1 MTHVND
7 PSLIAPGVFCSEFFV
22 VIVQVPRISL
32 PQVTTLDT
40 CLASVFMVT
49 SLQSSVCRVLHI
61 YMIVCLVGN
70 LSPALDSQFQDARL
84 ELYKILYGKMGSRMV
99 S

>member
-1 MTHVND
+1 
-7 PSLIAPGVFCSEFFV
+7 
-22 VIVQVPRISL
+22 
-32 PQVTTLDT
+32 
-40 CLASVFMVT
+40 MVT
-49 SLQSSVCRVLHI
+49 SLQSSVYRVLHI